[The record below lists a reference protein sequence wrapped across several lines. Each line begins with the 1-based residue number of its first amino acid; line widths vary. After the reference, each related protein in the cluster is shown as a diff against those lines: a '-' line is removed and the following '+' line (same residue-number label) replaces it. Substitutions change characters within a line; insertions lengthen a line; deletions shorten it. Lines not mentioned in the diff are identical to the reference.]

1 MLNYCEGDYLYAI
14 CMDFEATC
22 WEKTFL
28 TCHERATTDRQ
39 EIIGKK
45 ESMSFI
51 KKIVKRPLKFSFF
64 LMM

>member
-39 EIIGKK
+39 EIIGKNNLLK
-45 ESMSFI
+45 T
-51 KKIVKRPLKFSFF
+51 KKTKITSEV
-64 LMM
+64 